1 MSEKRTAI
9 LEATLKLVSER
20 GFHDAPMSMIAKEAD
35 VGAGTIYRNF
45 ESKEALIN
53 ELFLELKRRISE
65 PMMAGFSEGIT
76 TEQIFRRIWR
86 RTFQYCLNHSE
97 EMLFLEQY
105 HNSPFLTPENE
116 AATQAYIAPIVN
128 KFEAAIQAGE
138 VKKMPLEM
146 LSIFIF
152 NNIAAHAKLH
162 LNGILIMDEDNLSL
176 AIQAC
181 WDAVTA
187 G

>member
-1 MSEKRTAI
+1 
-9 LEATLKLVSER
+9 LVSER

-45 ESKEALIN
+45 ENKEALIK

-65 PMMAGFSEGIT
+65 PMMAGFTEGIT
-76 TEQIFRRIWR
+76 IEQIFRRVWR

-105 HNSPFLTPENE
+105 HNSPFLTPETE
-116 AATQAYIAPIVN
+116 AATQAYITPIVK

-138 VKKMPLEM
+138 VKEMPFEM

-162 LNGILIMDEDNLSL
+162 LNGILIMDEDKLSL

-181 WDAVTA
+181 WDAIRA